1 MCVHWDLNV
10 CFRFFVYSFS
20 FLLLLASNHQ
30 PEIHSTPHKKR
41 ERRKKHL
48 CTSRLFN
55 DYWWNW
61 ESNSHEIQRFE
72 SLSRSAKYSST
83 KATHKPTNSLVSLY
97 FIHAVSMYLLS
108 LEKWPHEN
116 ERAHRFTDSQH
127 TYTQRS
133 ADRDNVCR
141 ATWNLMAMHERDGLK
156 CFGILEQ
163 CFEAEFLVCL
173 PFGTKIVCSN

>member
-1 MCVHWDLNV
+1 M
-10 CFRFFVYSFS
+10 FVFVFS
-20 FLLLLASNHQ
+20 FTHLVSYCCWHRITNPKFIRH
-30 PEIHSTPHKKR
+30 HTRR

-133 ADRDNVCR
+133 ADRDNVCC

-156 CFGILEQ
+156 CFGILEH
-163 CFEAEFLVCL
+163 CFEAEFWSACHLVLKLCVRTRKIECL
-173 PFGTKIVCSN
+173 C